1 MDAELGLSFLEV
13 AYPIIA
19 AAALAASRAMGLVL
33 ITPAFNRLGLTGMI
47 RSCVAV
53 AIAIPMTLPIY
64 IALTTQPNYSGFFLA
79 GLMVKEMLI
88 GLTVGLLFGIPFWAA
103 EAAGEMIDLQRGS
116 TMAQLVDPLG
126 SGEAGVTGTL
136 LTVVMITLFFLS
148 GGFIL
153 MVDGYYHSYNLWP
166 VMAFTPVIAVSSLD
180 AVLAIL
186 DQVMRIGLMIVAPLI
201 IALLVADMM
210 LAYLSRMAPQLNIFD
225 LSLAVKNLIFTFLMV
240 IYCSFLIPLML
251 DQLADFRGVVEVLK
265 TLSGAG

>member
-1 MDAELGLSFLEV
+1 MDANISLSFLEI

-19 AAALAASRAMGLVL
+19 SAALAASRAMGLVL
-33 ITPAFNRLGLTGMI
+33 ITPAFNRLGLTGML

-53 AIAIPMTLPIY
+53 AISVPMAVPIFQ
-64 IALTTQPNYSGFFLA
+64 ALTTQEDYGGFFLVA
-79 GLMVKEMLI
+79 LMVKELLI

-136 LTVVMITLFFLS
+136 LTVTLITLFFLS

-153 MVDGYYHSYNLWP
+153 MVDGFYHSYNLWP
-166 VMAFTPVIAVSSLD
+166 VMAFTPVIAISALD

-186 DQVMRIGLMIVAPLI
+186 DQVMRLGVMMVAPLI
-201 IALLVADMM
+201 IVLLVADLM
-210 LAYLSRMAPQLNIFD
+210 LAYLSRMAPQLHIFD
-225 LSLAVKNLIFTFLMV
+225 LSLSVKNLLFTFLMV
-240 IYCSFLIPLML
+240 VYCTFLIPLML
-251 DQLADFRGVVEVLK
+251 DQLAEFRGVVEVLK